1 MKALRT
7 FNGALADLTAG
18 RWTDPAT
25 GKIQKIPVEQIVI
38 AETLEGAEADLVR
51 PLHASK
57 SLLIVSGAHTHAVLG
72 ARIFRA
78 LQPLGNVREFVW
90 KRPRCTGE
98 GVDELIAATAGAEAL
113 IAVGSGTISDSVKY
127 AAFQT
132 KRDYSVFPTAP
143 MNAYTAPTASVSFD
157 GFKKS
162 ISCRSARGVFFDLSI
177 LAKSPPRLISAAFA
191 DAPASRTTSQV
202 DWLLSHLL
210 FNTPYTETPY
220 TLLAYDEPTLI
231 ENAGKLL
238 TGDLEILAALT
249 RAAAMVGLGTSIA
262 GTTHPSSMG
271 EHLISHYIDMFA
283 GKNHPG
289 SSHGEQVGVATLTLS
304 RLQNQILNA
313 GAPPIL
319 HATEIPR
326 AELHTR
332 YGAAAETMI
341 EQASRKAL
349 SPAQADDLNR
359 RLQKDWPAIAERL
372 RAVTLP
378 YEQVHAAMKAAGCPL
393 TATDLGLAPDFYRD
407 AVRYSRFIRDRYTML
422 DLADDAD
429 QLVPFV
435 SEGE

>member
-7 FNGALADLTAG
+7 FNGALSDLTAG

-25 GKIQKIPVEQIVI
+25 GKIQTIPVEEIVI
-38 AETLEGAEADLVR
+38 AETLEGAEAELVK
-51 PLHASK
+51 PLHRNES
-57 SLLIVSGAHTHAVLG
+57 LIVVSGEHTHAALG
-72 ARIFRA
+72 ARIFQA
-78 LQPLGNVREFVW
+78 LQPLGDVREFVW

-210 FNTPYTETPY
+210 FDTPYTETPY
-220 TLLAYDEPTLI
+220 TLLAYDEPALI

-238 TGDLEILAALT
+238 TGDLEMLAALT

-304 RLQNQILNA
+304 KLQNQILHANE
-313 GAPPIL
+313 PPIL

-326 AELHTR
+326 EELHSR
-332 YGAAAETMI
+332 FGAAAETMI
-341 EQASRKAL
+341 EQTSRKAL
-349 SPAQADDLNR
+349 SPAQADELNR
-359 RLQKDWPAIAERL
+359 RLQKDWPGIAQRL

-378 YEQVHAAMKAAGCPL
+378 YEKVYSSMKAAGCPL
-393 TATDLGLAPDFYRD
+393 TATDLGLDSEFYRN
-407 AVRYSRFIRDRYTML
+407 AVRFSRFIRDRFTML
-422 DLADDAD
+422 DLADDAG
-429 QLVPFV
+429 QL
-435 SEGE
+435 SEFESAL